1 MVYNAVEPDP
11 GPLPS
16 TSCFSLV
23 LPGPFGVET
32 GSFIARIC
40 YILHILRMKFSELL
54 EIVEDEPVFET
65 GFLAAGRPPEPG
77 LPAQLSRWCASGKL
91 LRLRRGLFA
100 LALPW
105 RKVIPHPF
113 LVANR
118 LVPGSYVTGL
128 SALAFAN
135 AIPEFVP
142 EVTSCGPGRPQVRET
157 PLGRFSF
164 RFVKKALR
172 SGYRQVDLGGDQRA
186 FVAKPEKAF
195 LDLVHL
201 QPRGDDPAWIDG
213 LRLDVEALSPEMVQ
227 AMAVA
232 AASPKLV
239 RAASRLRRLA
249 SDPALAYVPL

>member
-1 MVYNAVEPDP
+1 
-11 GPLPS
+11 
-16 TSCFSLV
+16 
-23 LPGPFGVET
+23 
-32 GSFIARIC
+32 
-40 YILHILRMKFSELL
+40 MKFSELL

-65 GFLAAGRPPEPG
+65 GFLVAGRPPDPG
-77 LPAQLSRWCASGKL
+77 LPAQLSRWCASGRL

-100 LALPW
+100 LAPPY

-118 LVPGSYVTGL
+118 LVPGSYVSGF

-142 EVTSCGPGRPQVRET
+142 ETTSCGPGRPHVRET

-164 RFVKKALR
+164 RYLKAGFR
-172 SGYRQVDLGGDQRA
+172 AGYRQVELGGDQRA
-186 FVAKPEKAF
+186 FVAHPEKAF

-201 QPRGDDPAWIDG
+201 QPGGDNPAWIDG
-213 LRLDVEALSPEMVQ
+213 LRLNREALRPERIE
-227 AMAVA
+227 AMAAA

-239 RAASRLRRLA
+239 RAAAHVRRRA
-249 SDPALAYVPL
+249 SDPAFAFEPL